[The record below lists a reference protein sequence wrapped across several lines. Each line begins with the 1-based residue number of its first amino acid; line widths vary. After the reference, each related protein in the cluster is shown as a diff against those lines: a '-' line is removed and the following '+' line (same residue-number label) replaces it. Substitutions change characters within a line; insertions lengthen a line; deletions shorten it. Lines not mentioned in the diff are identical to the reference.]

1 MDKNVVRKSKY
12 TVDKK
17 SLDKNRQFRT
27 EKYLILVI

>member
-12 TVDKK
+12 TVDKQI
-17 SLDKNRQFRT
+17 LDKNRQFRT